1 MYLGDRP
8 VQQKPEPESDDPERL
23 AAIHNMPCCICEEW
37 GYTQMSPTEAHHCI
51 MGRITYE
58 EVSETHRRAPDSMA
72 IPLCEG
78 HHTGDKDKSKIALHR
93 QRNAWREEYGEDT
106 LWISWTEERLAKCN
120 S

>member
-8 VQQKPEPESDDPERL
+8 VQQKPEPESDDPARI
-23 AAIHNMPCCICEEW
+23 AAIHALPCCICDEW
-37 GYTQMSPTEAHHCI
+37 GYTQESATQAHHCI
-51 MGRITYE
+51 MGRSSFDR
-58 EVSETHRRAPDSMA
+58 VSKTRRRAPDSMA

-78 HHTGDKDKSKIALHR
+78 HHQGLVDRSKIALHR
-93 QRNAWREEYGEDT
+93 MPDAWREEYGEDT